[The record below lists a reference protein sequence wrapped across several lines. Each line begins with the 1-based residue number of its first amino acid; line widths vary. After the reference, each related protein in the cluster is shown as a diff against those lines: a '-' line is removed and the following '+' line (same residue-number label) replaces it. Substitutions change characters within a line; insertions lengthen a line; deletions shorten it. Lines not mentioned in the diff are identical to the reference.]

1 MTATEQ
7 LQLKEKRDL
16 IVKTHVES
24 ENRHDVDAAIATFHS
39 PRYEVQPM
47 GIVHDGKEAVNEL
60 LSGVFKGFPDFT
72 VEIVKTHHSDNAI
85 ILEIR
90 MKGTH
95 QGEWAG
101 IKPTGKTLNIPAA
114 CIFDFDQDRL
124 IGEKVYFDMATLT
137 RQLS

>member
-1 MTATEQ
+1 LTTGQ
-7 LQLKEKRDL
+7 LQLKEKRES
-16 IVKTHVES
+16 IVQKHVAA
-24 ENRHDVDAAIATFHS
+24 ENRHDVDAAIATFHA

-47 GIVHDGKEAVNEL
+47 GIVHDGKEAVDEL
-60 LSGVFKGFPDFT
+60 LSGVFNGFPDFT
-72 VEIVKTHHSDNAI
+72 VEIVKTHHSDDAV
-85 ILEIR
+85 ILEIK

-101 IKPTGKTLNIPAA
+101 FKPIGKTMNIPAA

-124 IGEKVYFDMATLT
+124 IGEKVYFDMATLA

>member
-1 MTATEQ
+1 MTTEQ
-7 LQLKEKRDL
+7 LQLKEKRESTVL
-16 IVKTHVES
+16 KHVAA
-24 ENRHDVDAAIATFHS
+24 ENRHDVDASIATFHT

-47 GIVHDGKEAVNEL
+47 GIVHDGKEAVGEL
-60 LSGVFKGFPDFT
+60 LSGIFKGFPDFT
-72 VEIVKTHHSDNAI
+72 VEIVKTHHSDDAV

-101 IKPTGKTLNIPAA
+101 LKPTGKTVNIPAA

-124 IGEKVYFDMATLT
+124 IGEKVYFDMATLV